1 MRLTP
6 EQRSAW
12 QNWLLATSIPLV
24 QLGNTDQMLGVGSGT
39 MIGHEGRRF
48 IVTAGHVAK
57 LDSKGWAIV
66 VQQHFDGRLEFYKPH
81 AFVHVG
87 EFSRAEASLRTL
99 DLCAA
104 QVAPDLET
112 WYEHRTPRGLFDKRL
127 HHVFDAGEL
136 APPKP
141 DQLFGFSGRVRTEKH
156 GPRTFASEI
165 TVLLGLTYA
174 RSDAEEHHF
183 ALPVPH
189 PGHEAIRGTSGS
201 PMCDFSRRLVGI
213 VVGGNTNT
221 NTVRGVAIQR
231 VLPALYF
238 LGAHIPVQAVIGET

>member
-127 HHVFDAGEL
+127 HHVFDAGAL

-141 DQLFGFSGRVRTEKH
+141 DQLFGFSGRVPYRETR
-156 GPRTFASEI
+156 P
-165 TVLLGLTYA
+165 
-174 RSDAEEHHF
+174 SDIR
-183 ALPVPH
+183 VGDYGVTWPH
-189 PGHEAIRGTSGS
+189 LCAKRRRGTSFRFTR
-201 PMCDFSRRLVGI
+201 PASRSRS
-213 VVGGNTNT
+213 NS
-221 NTVRGVAIQR
+221 RHQR
-231 VLPALYF
+231 VSDVRLLKTA
-238 LGAHIPVQAVIGET
+238 GGDRGWWKH